1 MAERWFMI
9 LLILVIIVGGGS
21 YAYHQLLPS
30 PVKETQGPVYAT
42 KAVVRGDISVG
53 VEASGPLNPSKGG
66 GIQAPGGYG
75 PMGPGAPGNTTY
87 IIQEILVQPGDE
99 VKAGQLIARLR
110 APDLEAQVQSLSEQ
124 IQADRQALSDLT
136 GVPPSA
142 VDRVD
147 PAAGVTL
154 RAPISGRVVGLTASE
169 GAALKQ
175 GQIVAHVV
183 DDSRFR
189 LVAKATPV
197 EFKQIKVGQ
206 RVALRFEQF
215 DDFTPARVTAVN
227 PSPIPESL
235 SNLELGRGGGSASSD
250 QYVFVYWVTIEGQ
263 NPGLIRPGMVAQVG
277 LLPETA
283 ANGAEGSPI
292 DSYSVTFLR
301 YPAKVDGY
309 VNEERVLNRADAI
322 ATRVYVQEM
331 QLVKAGD
338 PLVSLAGQ
346 DARDMIQKKLDKL
359 REEETKLRQLQAQ
372 LGNLEVRV
380 PMAGVVADINKTVGQ
395 TVMPGEWWGS
405 IFNTDDMRLWVQVDD
420 IDVLLVKAGA
430 PVRVTVDAVPGKTF
444 AGKVNRVNVMGQDQ
458 KGITRFAVDI
468 EVKGSPELRPGMQAK
483 AYIDAG
489 SAKNVLL
496 IPVEAIF
503 EEDGKSKVEVL
514 EPDGREK
521 TVTVELG
528 LMNDRVAE
536 VKSGLNEGELVIT
549 GSSADLLP
557 SQRIQGKDTLLPG
570 QENRGN
576 QKTGPSE
583 EKPPVKGN

>member
-21 YAYHQLLPS
+21 YAYHQLLPP

-99 VKAGQLIARLR
+99 VKAGQVIARLR

-124 IQADRQALSDLT
+124 IQADRQTLSDLT
-136 GVPPSA
+136 GVPPYA

-372 LGNLEVRV
+372 LGNLEVRA

-514 EPDGREK
+514 EPDGRVK